1 MKRIVRYGN
10 MSNIDVPAVFS
21 ASHRFIDILPEPDV
35 EEISI
40 PGRSGTLIISNDR
53 YKNVL
58 LTYNVGISANSPEEL
73 QGKALSLISWLRKGA
88 FTYLRLEDSFAPE
101 YYRLAQCKLSTNIEN
116 IMFQHGST
124 QIEFNCKPQVY
135 LKTGEQMIEVK
146 SGQSVYNWQQSNAL
160 PIIRVYGHGKFT
172 IGDISITISDG
183 SGSYVDIDCDLHLAY
198 EGSVNKSRQI
208 KLTEWPA
215 LKPGENAVSFDDTI
229 SKIEMIPRWYI

>member
-40 PGRSGTLIISNDR
+40 PGRSGTLIISNNR

-101 YYRLAQCKLSTNIEN
+101 YYRLAQCKLSTSIEN
-116 IMFQHGST
+116 ILFQRGST
-124 QIEFNCKPQVY
+124 EIEFNCKPQIY
-135 LKTGEQMIEVK
+135 LKTGEQTIEVA
-146 SGQSVYNWQQSNAL
+146 SGQLIHNMQPSNAL
-160 PIIRVYGHGKFT
+160 PRLRIYGHGTIT
-172 IGDISITISDG
+172 IGGTSVTIADG
-183 SGSYVDIDCDLHLAY
+183 STNYIDLDCDLHLAY
-198 EGSVNKSRQI
+198 EGAVNRA
-208 KLTEWPA
+208 KLVTLSEWPK
-215 LKPGENAVSFDDTI
+215 LIPGDNAVTYDSTI
-229 SKIEMIPRWYI
+229 SKVEIIPRWVL